1 MTNTVIYTDEEIE
14 TQVMKCV
21 DTWTHAELLQFAYD
35 EMYHYYTNKVC
46 NEELTQFMEE
56 IKYD

>member
-14 TQVMKCV
+14 LQVMKCV
-21 DTWTHAELLQFAYD
+21 DNWDTDELLLFAYN
-35 EMYHYYTNKVC
+35 EMYHYYTNEVC
-46 NEELTQFMEE
+46 NEELTQFMEA

>member
-21 DTWTHAELLQFAYD
+21 DNWSYADLLQFAYD
-35 EMYHYYTNKVC
+35 EMYNYYTNKVC
-46 NEELTQFMEE
+46 NEELTQFMEAM
-56 IKYD
+56 KYD